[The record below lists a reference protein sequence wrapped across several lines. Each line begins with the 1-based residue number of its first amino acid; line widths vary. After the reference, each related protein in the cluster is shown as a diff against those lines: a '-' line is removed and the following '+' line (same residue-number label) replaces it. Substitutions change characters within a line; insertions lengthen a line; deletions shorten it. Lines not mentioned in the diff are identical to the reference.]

1 MITLLLIFKI
11 LIVILLLVYVIFAGL
26 MMVQIKAM
34 TKAVSMKDDF
44 TIRWIGILHFGFA
57 ILVLLMAI
65 FIL

>member
-1 MITLLLIFKI
+1 MITILLIFKI

-34 TKAVSMKDDF
+34 TKAVSMKDDLI
-44 TIRWIGILHFGFA
+44 IRWIGILHFGFA
-57 ILVLLMAI
+57 ILVLLMAV